1 MQDFCLVNALDHPMQ
16 LFIEPEEQSDVFF
29 ELDEHVVNRNKE
41 LVEGLQGGTHHR
53 FFCCSIPSSDLLT
66 GDSDSC
72 WAKAEVASC
81 SCVTG

>member
-41 LVEGLQGGTHHR
+41 LVEGL
-53 FFCCSIPSSDLLT
+53 
-66 GDSDSC
+66 
-72 WAKAEVASC
+72 
-81 SCVTG
+81 